1 MSIHS
6 FRLFL
11 IIIFSIVALA
21 LIIIGIIIFI
31 KWRKKRK
38 KEDLTLSRNS
48 INEINLKTSRNEPV
62 SNRHIYNNN
71 NNINNDGNNINNN
84 INNNSISKKV
94 KKEKDFLTKEMKING
109 YLDCF
114 LKPVKYSLINV
125 FNESCPIDLIPFN
138 ENEEVSVTK
147 CLHAF
152 HYNCIKKYL
161 LENEN
166 HHEYKCPICLTV
178 LFEV

>member
-1 MSIHS
+1 MKINS

-11 IIIFSIVALA
+11 IILLSLVVLA
-21 LIIIGIIIFI
+21 LIIIGIILIV
-31 KWRKKRK
+31 KCYKKRK
-38 KEDLTLSRNS
+38 KEDLTLS
-48 INEINLKTSRNEPV
+48 NEINRKTSTRETIPNI
-62 SNRHIYNNN
+62 HIYNNN
-71 NNINNDGNNINNN
+71 N
-84 INNNSISKKV
+84 SIQKKV
-94 KKEKDFLTKEMKING
+94 KKDKDFLSKEKKING
-109 YLDCF
+109 YLECF

>member
-1 MSIHS
+1 MKIDS

-11 IIIFSIVALA
+11 IILLSLVVLA
-21 LIIIGIIIFI
+21 LIIIGIIIYV
-31 KWRKKRK
+31 KWYKKRK
-38 KEDLTLSRNS
+38 KKKEYLTSSRNS
-48 INEINLKTSRNEPV
+48 ISEINQKTSIREPIP
-62 SNRHIYNNN
+62 NIHIYMN
-71 NNINNDGNNINNN
+71 
-84 INNNSISKKV
+84 NNNSIQKKV
-94 KKEKDFLTKEMKING
+94 KREKDFLSKEMKING
-109 YLDCF
+109 YLECF

-161 LENEN
+161 LENDN

>member
-1 MSIHS
+1 MKINS

-11 IIIFSIVALA
+11 IILLSLVVLA
-21 LIIIGIIIFI
+21 LIIIGIILIV
-31 KWRKKRK
+31 KCYKKRK
-38 KEDLTLSRNS
+38 KEDLTLSTNS
-48 INEINLKTSRNEPV
+48 INEINRKTSIREPIP
-62 SNRHIYNNN
+62 NIHIYNNN
-71 NNINNDGNNINNN
+71 NN
-84 INNNSISKKV
+84 NSIQKKV
-94 KKEKDFLTKEMKING
+94 KKEKDFLSKEKKING
-109 YLDCF
+109 YLECF

-125 FNESCPIDLIPFN
+125 FNESCPIDLIPFT
-138 ENEEVSVTK
+138 EKEEVSVTK

>member
-1 MSIHS
+1 M
-6 FRLFL
+6 
-11 IIIFSIVALA
+11 
-21 LIIIGIIIFI
+21 
-31 KWRKKRK
+31 
-38 KEDLTLSRNS
+38 N
-48 INEINLKTSRNEPV
+48 
-62 SNRHIYNNN
+62 
-71 NNINNDGNNINNN
+71 
-84 INNNSISKKV
+84 NNNSIQKKV
-94 KKEKDFLTKEMKING
+94 KREKDFLSKEMKING
-109 YLDCF
+109 YLECF

-161 LENEN
+161 LENDN